1 MNERIN
7 CHVREET
14 IEHRPKFE
22 ATPVS
27 LVRETRCACVIA
39 RERGEEVQTGGG
51 GRLHARE
58 GDRTA
63 ERERERTKERENE
76 VRCTRS
82 RSLHFIDADIGFA
95 VPILK
100 SERFLESSEPS
111 IEIKSITP
119 SILTRSI
126 DTPRANLAEQ
136 ESGSVCQVST
146 NDLFYFSPRNAIR
159 VYNKIQSID
168 MVDFT

>member
-1 MNERIN
+1 MI
-7 CHVREET
+7 VG
-14 IEHRPKFE
+14 
-22 ATPVS
+22 V
-27 LVRETRCACVIA
+27 
-39 RERGEEVQTGGG
+39 RGEEVEDG
-51 GRLHARE
+51 GRLHVRE

-63 ERERERTKERENE
+63 ERERERERTKERENE

-111 IEIKSITP
+111 IEIKNITP

-126 DTPRANLAEQ
+126 DTPRANFVEQ
-136 ESGSVCQVST
+136 ESGSVCQEST
-146 NDLFYFSPRNAIR
+146 NDFFYFSPRTRYAFAIKF
-159 VYNKIQSID
+159 NSID
-168 MVDFT
+168 MVDFTWQKLRFFFF